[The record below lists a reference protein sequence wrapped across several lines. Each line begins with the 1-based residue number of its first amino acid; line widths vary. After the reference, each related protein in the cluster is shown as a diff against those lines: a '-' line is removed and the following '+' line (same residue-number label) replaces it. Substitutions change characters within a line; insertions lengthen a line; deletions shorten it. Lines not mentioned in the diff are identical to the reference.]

1 MTILTERKCRLVIE
15 TKKLVVYRPKT
26 LAFLSKKKLQTKL
39 LQSIK
44 SLSPLVCRGVVKKV
58 GITERGV
65 RRGERG
71 RNSVGQIETE
81 REG

>member
-1 MTILTERKCRLVIE
+1 MPSWNRDQEACCLLTKNTCCFVQ
-15 TKKLVVYRPKT
+15 KKVADKIVGALP
-26 LAFLSKKKLQTKL
+26 
-39 LQSIK
+39 QSIK

-65 RRGERG
+65 KRDEGG

>member
-1 MTILTERKCRLVIE
+1 MPSWNRDQEACCLS
-15 TKKLVVYRPKT
+15 TKNTCFFVE
-26 LAFLSKKKLQTKL
+26 KKVADKIVGALP
-39 LQSIK
+39 QSIK

-65 RRGERG
+65 RRGEGG

>member
-1 MTILTERKCRLVIE
+1 MP
-15 TKKLVVYRPKT
+15 KKVADIIVGT
-26 LAFLSKKKLQTKL
+26 LP
-39 LQSIK
+39 QSIK
-44 SLSPLVCRGVVKKV
+44 SLSPLVCRGVEKKV

-65 RRGERG
+65 RRGEGG

>member
-1 MTILTERKCRLVIE
+1 MPSWNRDQEACCLS
-15 TKKLVVYRPKT
+15 TKNTCFFVE
-26 LAFLSKKKLQTKL
+26 KKVADKIVGALP
-39 LQSIK
+39 QSIK

-65 RRGERG
+65 KRDEGG